1 MDVDAQLA
9 RLKADGN
16 LRHIPEHDTPPG
28 LVDLSSNDY
37 LGLADDV
44 SLREEFL
51 ASHPAADL
59 MMTASASRL
68 LAGRQDSFTALE
80 RLLSQSYGG
89 RPVLLFNSGYHANT
103 GLVSA
108 LAAGGKTLVI
118 ADKLVHA
125 SIIDGIR
132 LSGAPFERFRHND
145 YNHLERLLL
154 KHGAEYS
161 DILLI
166 VESVYSMDG
175 DRAELARLAELRK
188 AYPNIILYVDEAHA
202 VGACGPAGLGCAA
215 AEGVLDSVDVLV
227 GTLGKALAS
236 SGAFAVLRPPL
247 REFMINRARS
257 LIFSTAL
264 PPALADWSAITWR
277 CSLEAD
283 SRRLK
288 LQELAARLAAILPG
302 EAPSHIRPLIIGDA
316 SRAVEL
322 SRLLSADGFKV
333 LPIRTPTVPPG
344 TERLRF
350 SLSASI
356 TAEQLDAL
364 ASSLK
369 SHIS

>member
-9 RLKADGN
+9 RLEADGN
-16 LRHIPEHDTPPG
+16 LRYIPEHNSPAE

-37 LGLADDV
+37 LGLAKDI

-51 ASHPAADL
+51 ASHPAGNL
-59 MMTASASRL
+59 LMTASASRL
-68 LAGRQDSFTALE
+68 LAGHQESFTALE

-108 LAAGGKTLVI
+108 LASGGKTLVI

-145 YNHLERLLL
+145 YNHLERLLQ
-154 KHGAEYS
+154 KHAANYS

-175 DRAELARLAELRK
+175 DRADLRRLVELRRD
-188 AYPNIILYVDEAHA
+188 YPNIILYVDEAHA

-215 AEGVLDSVDVLV
+215 AEGVLDNVDILV

-236 SGAFAVLRPPL
+236 SGAFAVLKSRL

-264 PPALADWSAITWR
+264 PPAVADWTMLTWR
-277 CSLEAD
+277 RSLEAD
-283 SRRLK
+283 SLRHK
-288 LQELAARLAAILPG
+288 LHVLATKLAEIIPG
-302 EAPSHIRPLIIGDA
+302 DAPSHIRPLIVGDA
-316 SRAVEL
+316 NRAVEL
-322 SRLLSADGFKV
+322 SRHLADDGFKV

-356 TAEQLDAL
+356 DPGRLDSL
-364 ASSLK
+364 ATSLK
-369 SHIS
+369 SLS

>member
-16 LRHIPEHDTPPG
+16 LRHIPEHDASPG

-37 LGLADDV
+37 LGLADDI

-51 ASHPAADL
+51 ASHPAESL
-59 MMTASASRL
+59 LMTASASRL

-80 RLLSQSYGG
+80 RLLSQSYCG
-89 RPVLLFNSGYHANT
+89 RQVLMFNSGYHANT

-108 LAAGGKTLVI
+108 LASGGKTLVI

-132 LSGAPFERFRHND
+132 LSGARFERFRHND
-145 YNHLERLLL
+145 YNHLEHILE
-154 KHGAEYS
+154 KHAADYS

-175 DRAELARLAELRK
+175 DNASLARLAELRRH
-188 AYPNIILYVDEAHA
+188 YPNIILYVDEAHA
-202 VGACGPAGLGCAA
+202 VGVCGPAGLGCAA
-215 AEGVLDSVDVLV
+215 AEGVLDSIDVLV

-236 SGAFAVLRPPL
+236 SGAFAVLKQPL
-247 REFMINRARS
+247 REFMVNCARS
-257 LIFSTAL
+257 IIFSTAL
-264 PPALADWSAITWR
+264 PPALADWSALTWR
-277 CSLEAD
+277 RSLEAD
-283 SRRLK
+283 TERLK
-288 LQELAARLAAILPG
+288 LRELAKKLASIIPG
-302 EAPSHIRPLIIGDA
+302 DAPSHIRPLIVGDA
-316 SRAVEL
+316 NRAVEL
-322 SRLLSADGFKV
+322 SRHLADDGFKV

-356 TAEQLDAL
+356 GPDQLDSL
-364 ASSLK
+364 AMSLK
-369 SHIS
+369 SHI